1 MIIQH
6 FIPFRFLAR
15 AIVIIGLC
23 LGIAP
28 HLFAEEKKPAA
39 ESSQKTDEKSPEDK
53 EQAPSGDKTPEKNLE
68 ATKKPEAK
76 PASKESQ
83 FKKNASRSGMQIGLD
98 NSKSGLPKSVE
109 HLAKEGALASAG
121 KDWEKA
127 RDAYQRMVA
136 AAPGN
141 ALALSNLGIVEY
153 RLKDY
158 KNAAKHLE
166 QSVKIN
172 PHISQNWLTLGL
184 SHYYLKQFNLAISAL
199 TRAKHEDPKD
209 PRTCLYLAVVIRDYG
224 WGSAAETELMR
235 AIALDPDYAD
245 AHFNLALL
253 YLERTPPSIE
263 LARRHYFFAID
274 LGAQRDEKIEK
285 RLKKIDDPRSKK

>member
-1 MIIQH
+1 MITQH
-6 FIPFRFLAR
+6 FVPNCFLA
-15 AIVIIGLC
+15 AVLVLLGLWP
-23 LGIAP
+23 GTAAP
-28 HLFAEEKKPAA
+28 LLAQEREPGV
-39 ESSQKTDEKSPEDK
+39 EPSQ
-53 EQAPSGDKTPEKNLE
+53 QAGDKAADNKDQAEPV
-68 ATKKPEAK
+68 AT
-76 PASKESQ
+76 ESQ
-83 FKKNASRSGMQIGLD
+83 FKKNNSRSGLQIGLVE
-98 NSKSGLPKSVE
+98 SQSGLPKNVE

-127 RDAYQRMVA
+127 RDAYQQMVA

-158 KNAAKHLE
+158 KNAAAHLE

-172 PHISQNWLTLGL
+172 PNISQNWLTLGL
-184 SHYYLKQFNLAISAL
+184 SHYYLKQYNLAISAL

-209 PRTCLYLAVVIRDYG
+209 PRTCLYLAVVVRDYG

-253 YLERTPPSIE
+253 YLERNPPAIE

-285 RLKKIDDPRSKK
+285 RLKRIDAPPTKK

>member
-1 MIIQH
+1 MTIQH
-6 FIPFRFLAR
+6 FIPYRSLAR
-15 AIVIIGLC
+15 AIVIFGLC
-23 LGIAP
+23 LGIS
-28 HLFAEEKKPAA
+28 LFAEEKNPDA
-39 ESSQKTDEKSPEDK
+39 ESGQQTNEKSPGDK
-53 EQAPSGDKTPEKNLE
+53 DKVPSGDKTPEKNADAE
-68 ATKKPEAK
+68 
-76 PASKESQ
+76 PAPKESQ
-83 FKKNASRSGMQIGLD
+83 FKKNASRSGMQIGVED
-98 NSKSGLPKSVE
+98 SKSGLPRSVE

-136 AAPGN
+136 AAPDN

-158 KNAAKHLE
+158 QNAATHLE

-253 YLERTPPSIE
+253 YLERTPPAIE

-285 RLKKIDDPRSKK
+285 RLKKINDPPSKK